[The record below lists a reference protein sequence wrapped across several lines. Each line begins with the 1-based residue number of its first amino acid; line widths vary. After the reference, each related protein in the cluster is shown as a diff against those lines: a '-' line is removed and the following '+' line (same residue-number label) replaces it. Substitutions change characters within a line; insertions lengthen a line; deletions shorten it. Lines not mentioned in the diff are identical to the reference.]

1 MRQAVETTG
10 GFVFFH
16 KLARMPKK
24 RQSKIRTEFKKNY
37 QQRRRTSDLTRKFQQ
52 DPLDDEAQVSRER
65 VSGKGE
71 MSRYRTVIGQQLD
84 DAGDGLSIDMESS
97 DPSLLQGR
105 VLRVHGLESVVC
117 TPEGREY
124 RCAVRQVLKSMS
136 TDQRHVVAAGD
147 NVLFRPE
154 GEKQGIIFSVKPRR
168 GVLSRTSKG
177 RRHVLVTNV
186 ELVIVVAS
194 TADPDLKPHLI
205 DRFLVT
211 AEQAQLEALIV
222 LNKADLIDPT
232 EFQPL
237 LGVYAQMGYRT
248 LLTSAERGWGIDDL
262 RSMVTGRQSVV
273 TGQSGVGKSS
283 LLNAVQEGLGLRV
296 QPVSTDNHKGK
307 HTTTTAELLPLA
319 GGGYL
324 VDTPGIRQLELW
336 DVTGEEVA
344 GLFRD
349 IRPYVS
355 ACRFPDCTHIHEVD
369 CAVQNAVA
377 DGKID
382 PRRYNS
388 YVHLMEDPAAAF

>member
-1 MRQAVETTG
+1 
-10 GFVFFH
+10 
-16 KLARMPKK
+16 MPKK

-37 QQRRRTSDLTRKFQQ
+37 QQRRRTSDLTRQYQQ
-52 DPLDDEAQVSRER
+52 DPLDDAAMASRER

-71 MSRYRTVIGQQLD
+71 MTRHRTVIGQQLES
-84 DAGDGLSIDMESS
+84 AGDGLGVELEFD
-97 DPSLLQGR
+97 DPNILLGR
-105 VLRVHGLESVVC
+105 VLRVHGLECVVSL
-117 TPEGREY
+117 EDGREF

-147 NVLFRPE
+147 VVAFRPE
-154 GEKQGIIFSVKPRR
+154 GQAQGIILSVKPRH

-177 RRHVLVTNV
+177 RRHILVTNV
-186 ELVIVVAS
+186 QQVIIVAS

-211 AEQAQLEALIV
+211 AEQAKLEPVIV
-222 LNKADLIDPT
+222 LNKADLADAIAL
-232 EFQPL
+232 QPL

-248 LLTSAERGWGIDDL
+248 LLTSAERGWGIEHL
-262 RSMVTGRQSVV
+262 RAIVTGRQSVV
-273 TGQSGVGKSS
+273 AGQSGVGKSS
-283 LLNAVQEGLGLRV
+283 LLNAIQAGLGLRV
-296 QPVSTDNHKGK
+296 QPVSSDNHKGK
-307 HTTTTAELLPLA
+307 HTTTTAELLPLD

-336 DVTGEEVA
+336 DITGEEVA

-355 ACRFPDCTHIHEVD
+355 GCRFPDCTHIHEID
-369 CAVQNAVA
+369 CNVREAVA
-377 DGKID
+377 DGRID

-388 YVHLMEDPAAAF
+388 YVHLIEDPSAAF